1 MRCNLLVA
9 LSLTLSLV
17 VGCARDEASTE
28 QPSADASPQSQAD
41 ADPTTVAST
50 MPAAHNSKNSLDWAG
65 SYSGVVPC
73 ASCPGI
79 ETRVTLHAGGTFDR
93 SMHYIDESPVPNTD
107 SGAFTWNAGGSKV
120 TLGTGN
126 DAQQY
131 QVGENRLF
139 HLDRSGERITG
150 DLAGQYVL
158 EKHIHDPTIEDRRW
172 KLVELHGKPI
182 ESSEAALTLR
192 AEDSVTSGNAS
203 CNTFTGGY
211 AIKNGRRIR
220 FERNMAVTMMACPD
234 MTIETSFL
242 ETLQQVD
249 NYAVGQDGMLSLNR
263 ARMAPLVRFVPDGGP

>member
-1 MRCNLLVA
+1 MTINLYFGNLFVA
-9 LSLTLSLV
+9 LLLTLSLI

-28 QPSADASPQSQAD
+28 QPS
-41 ADPTTVAST
+41 V
-50 MPAAHNSKNSLDWAG
+50 MPDAHNSKNSLDWAG

-79 ETRVTLHAGGTFDR
+79 ETRVTLRADGTFDR
-93 SMHYIDESPVPNTD
+93 SMYYIDESPFPNTD
-107 SGAFTWNAGGSKV
+107 SGTFTWNAAGSKV

-126 DAQQY
+126 GAQQY
-131 QVGENRLF
+131 QVGENHLF

-158 EKHIHDPTIEDRRW
+158 EKHIHDPAIEEQRW
-172 KLVELHGKPI
+172 RLVELRGKPI
-182 ESSEAALTLR
+182 ESSEATLTLR

-211 AIKNGRRIR
+211 AIKNGQRIR
-220 FERNMAVTMMACPD
+220 FERNMAVTRMACPD
-234 MTIETSFL
+234 MTIEASFL

-249 NYAVGQDGMLSLNR
+249 NYAVGQDGRLSLNR
-263 ARMAPLVRFVPDGGP
+263 ARMAPLVRLAPDGGP